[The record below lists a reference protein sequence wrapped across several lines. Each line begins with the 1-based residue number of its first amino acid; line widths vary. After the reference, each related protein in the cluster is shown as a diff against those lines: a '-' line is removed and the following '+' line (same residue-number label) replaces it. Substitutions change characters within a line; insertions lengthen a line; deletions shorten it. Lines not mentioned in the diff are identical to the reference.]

1 MKFGGS
7 SVGDTERMKRVAK
20 RIADKQD
27 EGHRCVVVVSAMGD
41 TTDDLIDT
49 AKQLNGQPPAREM
62 DMLMTTGEQISV
74 ALLSIALHGIGRNAV
89 SYTGWQAGFRT
100 DETHGRAR
108 INEIDPRRVL
118 ASLERE
124 QIVIV
129 AGFQGMTVDG
139 EITTLGRG
147 GSDTTA
153 VALAAA
159 IQADVCEIYTDV
171 DGIYSTDPRIVK
183 TARKLKEISYDE
195 MLELAN
201 LGAAVL
207 HPRAVEYAK
216 RHQVKLVVRS
226 SFNHNEGT
234 VVKEEANMEQGV
246 VVSGIAYDKNVAR
259 VSILGVPDVPGVLA
273 QVFGKLAEEGVNVDI
288 IVQSGV
294 QNEQADFSFTVSLDE
309 LDRAKEVIKQIHK
322 TLPYR
327 EVTSE
332 DNLVK
337 VSIVGAGMVSHPG
350 VAAQMF
356 DVLSQEGVSI
366 KMVSTSEIK
375 VSCVIESGDLPSII
389 QALHT
394 AYNLDTT
401 EQAFVGVRERDVLKP
416 FGCGSSPFFALQTEF
431 VAVFLRRYAVI
442 FLAMS
447 KLANGGTPETP
458 YEIATAA
465 VRKPENIEAMK
476 IVMEQ
481 KDTRMK
487 NYFQGPLTETMK
499 SKNELLK
506 KLVLQAYSKI
516 IYGQSPIEEFD
527 TMVANWKKSGGD
539 QITKEV
545 NDWYI
550 SATKK

>member
-7 SVGDTERMKRVAK
+7 SVGDIERMKRVAG
-20 RIADKQD
+20 RIAAKQD

-41 TTDDLIDT
+41 TTDDLIDQ
-49 AKQLNGQPPAREM
+49 ANELNAQPPAREM

-74 ALLSIALHGIGRNAV
+74 ALLSIALNGIGRNAV

-108 INEIDPRRVL
+108 ISEIVPRRVL
-118 ASLERE
+118 ESLERE

-129 AGFQGMTVDG
+129 AGFQGMTLDG

-159 IQADVCEIYTDV
+159 IKADVCEIYTDV

-183 TARKLKEISYDE
+183 TARKLKDISYDE

-216 RHQVKLVVRS
+216 RYQVKLVVRS

-234 VVKEEANMEQGV
+234 VVKEEASMEQGV

-259 VSILGVPDVPGVLA
+259 ISILGVPDVPGVLA
-273 QVFGKLAEEGVNVDI
+273 QVFGKLAQEGVDVDI

-294 QNEQADFSFTVSLDE
+294 QNETADFSFTVGLG
-309 LDRAKEVIKQIHK
+309 DRQKATQVIEGLRSE
-322 TLPYR
+322 LPYR

-356 DVLSQEGVSI
+356 EVISNQGVSI

-375 VSCVIESGDLPSII
+375 VSCVIEAGNLQQII

-394 AYNLDTT
+394 AYNLDTE
-401 EQAFVGVRERDVLKP
+401 EQAFVGGPQD
-416 FGCGSSPFFALQTEF
+416 
-431 VAVFLRRYAVI
+431 RR
-442 FLAMS
+442 
-447 KLANGGTPETP
+447 
-458 YEIATAA
+458 
-465 VRKPENIEAMK
+465 
-476 IVMEQ
+476 
-481 KDTRMK
+481 
-487 NYFQGPLTETMK
+487 
-499 SKNELLK
+499 
-506 KLVLQAYSKI
+506 
-516 IYGQSPIEEFD
+516 
-527 TMVANWKKSGGD
+527 
-539 QITKEV
+539 
-545 NDWYI
+545 
-550 SATKK
+550 